1 MKSFSLNELKKEL
14 QNLPASELADLCISL
29 AKYKKDNKDLL
40 GYLLVDSFDK
50 PGFVLDIK
58 REIDNFFLELKSQSN
73 LYLTKKSLR
82 KLLRTITKYCRYM
95 GDKAAS
101 ADLHI
106 YFCKKVKEP
115 GIAVHKS
122 QQLINMYEQ
131 QVKKIKTFIGA
142 LHEDLQGD
150 YLRELE
156 EIT

>member
-1 MKSFSLNELKKEL
+1 MKSFSLAELKKEL
-14 QNLPASELADLCISL
+14 QVLPASELADLCIAL

-58 REIDNFFLELKSQSN
+58 KEIDEFFIELKSQSN
-73 LYLTKKSLR
+73 LYYTKKSLR
-82 KLLRTITKYCRYM
+82 KLLRIITKYCRYI

-106 YFCKKVKEP
+106 YFCKKVRES
-115 GIAVHKS
+115 GIAVEKS
-122 QQLINMYEQ
+122 QHLINMYAQ
-131 QVKKIKTFIGA
+131 QLKKIRVFIEA

-156 EIT
+156 EIS